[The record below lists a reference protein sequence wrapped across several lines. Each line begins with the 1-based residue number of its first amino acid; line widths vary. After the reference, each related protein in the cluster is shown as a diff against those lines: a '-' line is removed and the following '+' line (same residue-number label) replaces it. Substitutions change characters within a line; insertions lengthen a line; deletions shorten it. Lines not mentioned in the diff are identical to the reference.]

1 MFGNIVGGVEM
12 ESWTNKLAK
21 KIKGFEN
28 PNPIGSIIGEVVKPM
43 PELTISVMDG
53 QVILYPEQLYINTLL
68 TSEYVRSFE
77 IKDSTFELSGNKFTL
92 TASPFVIS
100 DTTPSSPRPV
110 TTIPE
115 GQTSKIEVGGKA
127 TITGN
132 FKLVDTLKKGDFVKV
147 TPTVDEQTW
156 FIDYVVKKVGV

>member
-1 MFGNIVGGVEM
+1 M

-28 PNPIGSIIGEVVKPM
+28 PNPIGSIVGEVVKPM
-43 PELTISVMDG
+43 PELTISIMDG

-68 TSEYVRSFE
+68 TSEYVRTFE
-77 IKDSTFELSGNKFTL
+77 IKDSTFELSGDKFTL

-115 GQTSKIEVGGKA
+115 GQTTKVEVGGKA
-127 TITGN
+127 TITG
-132 FKLVDTLKKGDFVKV
+132 KVTLVDTIKKGDLVKV
-147 TPTVDEQTW
+147 TPTVDGQTW

>member
-1 MFGNIVGGVEM
+1 M

-21 KIKGFEN
+21 KIKRFEN
-28 PNPIGSIIGEVVKPM
+28 PTPIGSIVGAVVKPM
-43 PELTISVMDG
+43 PELTISIIDG

-68 TSEYVRSFE
+68 TAEYVRSFE
-77 IKDSTFELSGNKFTL
+77 IKDSTFELSGDKFTL

-110 TTIPE
+110 TSIPE
-115 GQTSKIEVGGKA
+115 GTTTKVEVSGKA

-156 FIDYVVKKVGV
+156 FVDCIVKKVGV

>member
-68 TSEYVRSFE
+68 TAEYVRSFE
-77 IKDSTFELSGNKFTL
+77 IKDSTFETFSLILS
-92 TASPFVIS
+92 
-100 DTTPSSPRPV
+100 SS
-110 TTIPE
+110 
-115 GQTSKIEVGGKA
+115 SKYKIFNDLR
-127 TITGN
+127 I
-132 FKLVDTLKKGDFVKV
+132 FK
-147 TPTVDEQTW
+147 PN
-156 FIDYVVKKVGV
+156 